1 MQKASGDYDTCGDI
15 ECNMWSRDQFAS
27 HLRAERGDDD
37 GAAAAAA
44 VDAAIRDHVTV
55 AMRSVADVA
64 EVRLGRVSDREQ
76 RRTHGARPSAISPPA
91 PPSLCRRAP
100 RRLSSSASTSS
111 STKR

>member
-15 ECNMWSRDQFAS
+15 ECNMWSREQFAS

-64 EVRLGRVSDREQ
+64 EARLGRVSDRKQ
-76 RRTHGARPSAISPPA
+76 RRTAQHLTPLRPP
-91 PPSLCRRAP
+91 CRRAP
-100 RRLSSSASTSS
+100 RRLSSSASTF
-111 STKR
+111 

>member
-1 MQKASGDYDTCGDI
+1 MHLTNQCVQKASGDYDTCDEI
-15 ECNMWSRDQFAS
+15 ECNMWSREQFAS

-64 EVRLGRVSDREQ
+64 EARLGRVSDPRSSG
-76 RRTHGARPSAISPPA
+76 TRPSNISPPA

-100 RRLSSSASTSS
+100 RRLNSSASTF
-111 STKR
+111 

>member
-1 MQKASGDYDTCGDI
+1 MHLTNQCVQKASGDYDTCDEI
-15 ECNMWSRDQFAS
+15 ECNMWSREQFAS

-64 EVRLGRVSDREQ
+64 EVRMGRVSDPEPRHTAQQ
-76 RRTHGARPSAISPPA
+76 RLTPRSSLCAGAR
-91 PPSLCRRAP
+91 LVV
-100 RRLSSSASTSS
+100 
-111 STKR
+111 

>member
-1 MQKASGDYDTCGDI
+1 
-15 ECNMWSRDQFAS
+15 MWSREQFAS

-64 EVRLGRVSDREQ
+64 EVRFGRVSD
-76 RRTHGARPSAISPPA
+76 P
-91 PPSLCRRAP
+91 
-100 RRLSSSASTSS
+100 
-111 STKR
+111 

>member
-1 MQKASGDYDTCGDI
+1 
-15 ECNMWSRDQFAS
+15 MWSREQFAS

-64 EVRLGRVSDREQ
+64 EVRFGRVSDREQ
-76 RRTHGARPSAISPPA
+76 RRTAQQQLSPLRP
-91 PPSLCRRAP
+91 LYRRAP
-100 RRLSSSASTSS
+100 RRLSSSASIFS

>member
-1 MQKASGDYDTCGDI
+1 MQKASGDYDTCDEI
-15 ECNMWSRDQFAS
+15 ECNMWSREQFAS

-64 EVRLGRVSDREQ
+64 EVRL
-76 RRTHGARPSAISPPA
+76 
-91 PPSLCRRAP
+91 
-100 RRLSSSASTSS
+100 
-111 STKR
+111 

>member
-1 MQKASGDYDTCGDI
+1 
-15 ECNMWSRDQFAS
+15 MWSREQFAS

-64 EVRLGRVSDREQ
+64 EVRFGRVSDPEQ
-76 RRTHGARPSAISPPA
+76 RRTARQHLTPRSSLCTGAR
-91 PPSLCRRAP
+91 RVV
-100 RRLSSSASTSS
+100 
-111 STKR
+111 